1 LQSIEYRKVHDV
13 IALTKPKITL
23 MAVMV
28 AAAGLL
34 HAPGHPSMATWPAL
48 ASLLGI
54 AFLVS
59 GSSAFNMYLERFSDK
74 KMTRTKDRPLPAGRL
89 GASWALAV
97 GGVCVSGAALLLF
110 FKSNMLTLALG
121 LLSWVLYV
129 WCYTPLKQKS
139 WVSLLVGSLPG
150 AMPVMLG
157 YLSWSGAIDSK
168 AIALFFW
175 AFLWQ
180 IPHFLA
186 ISLFREDEYTKAG
199 CPVLSAICG
208 VTLTKKVL
216 LLTSWLLVFSTF
228 GLYASGIVSI
238 ELLGVSLLL
247 GAWFLYTCHHGVHD
261 ENTHQWAKRAFKAS
275 LLYQSAL
282 FVVLIYAALV

>member
-1 LQSIEYRKVHDV
+1 
-13 IALTKPKITL
+13 
-23 MAVMV
+23 MAVLV

-34 HAPGHPSMATWPAL
+34 HAPGQPSVIAWPAL

-59 GSSAFNMYLERFSDK
+59 GSSALNMYLERFLDK

-89 GASWALAV
+89 HAAWALVV
-97 GGVCVSGAALLLF
+97 GGVCIVGASVLLLL
-110 FKSNMLTLALG
+110 KSNNLTLCLG

-139 WVSLLVGSLPG
+139 WTSLLVGSLPG

-157 YLSWSGAIDSK
+157 YLSWSGAIDTK
-168 AIALFFW
+168 ALALFLW

-186 ISLFREDEYTKAG
+186 ISLFREQEYTAAG
-199 CPVLSAICG
+199 CPVLSAQCG
-208 VTLTKKVL
+208 IDLTKKVL
-216 LLTSWLLVFSTF
+216 LFTSWLLVFSTL
-228 GLYASGIVSI
+228 GLYSSGVISLGLLIASLI
-238 ELLGVSLLL
+238 L
-247 GAWFLYTCHHGVHD
+247 GAWFLVVCHQGSRLSD
-261 ENTHQWAKRAFKAS
+261 THQWAKRAFRAS

-282 FVVLIYAALV
+282 FVLLIYAALV

>member
-1 LQSIEYRKVHDV
+1 MLSFEYKKCSDV

-23 MAVMV
+23 MAVLV

-34 HAPGHPSMATWPAL
+34 HAPGQPSVITWPAV

-59 GSSAFNMYLERFSDK
+59 GSSALNMYLERFLDK

-89 GASWALAV
+89 HAAWALAV
-97 GGVCVSGAALLLF
+97 GVVCITGAALLLL
-110 FKSNMLTLALG
+110 FKSNALTLALG
-121 LLSWVLYV
+121 LVSWVLYV

-139 WVSLLVGSLPG
+139 WISLLVGSLPG

-157 YLSWSGAIDSK
+157 YLSWSGEIDAK

-186 ISLFREDEYTKAG
+186 ISIFREQEYTAAG
-199 CPVLSAICG
+199 CPVLSATCG
-208 VTLTKKVL
+208 IAFTKKVL
-216 LLTSWLLVFSTF
+216 LFTSWLLVISTI
-228 GLYASGIVSI
+228 GLYASGII
-238 ELLGVSLLL
+238 NAGLLAACLIL
-247 GAWFLYTCHHGVHD
+247 GAWFLFVCHQGSRNSD
-261 ENTHQWAKRAFKAS
+261 TNAWAKRAFHAS

-282 FVVLIYAALV
+282 FVLLIYAALV